1 MTMTEK
7 LPHPKT
13 VHTGRISHQ
22 DTHPDLLTPAAIRA
36 ALIKAG
42 IALPTDPGDTA
53 DFSCTTAMPCSI
65 LSSKCSEASAGFSAS
80 NAWWPR

>member
-53 DFSCTTAMPCSI
+53 AHNM
-65 LSSKCSEASAGFSAS
+65 LASARAMTPEGEA
-80 NAWWPR
+80 